1 MRFKI
6 TLETDK
12 HTAISLNYQYALM
25 SAIYD
30 TLETGNIEYA
40 KFLHEQ
46 GYQNQRRFKLFTF
59 SNLLTNRFKVER
71 GYLYL
76 QGKLFLIISSPV
88 QDFIFNLMKGFRDK
102 KYLEINNSKFLIS
115 GIQVSDEPEYSPTM
129 HYKSISPYTVSR
141 QDENCRVYYLREYE
155 TEELEE
161 RLKNNILRKSEIL
174 KITDTDIKFTLPHKK
189 KSKLIVIKEGRFD
202 EIKVKS
208 IISDVAI
215 TATPSLQ
222 RLCYE
227 AGIGEKNSMG
237 FGCLE
242 IKKPR

>member
-1 MRFKI
+1 MRFKV
-6 TLETDK
+6 TLETAE

-30 TLETGNIEYA
+30 TLEQGNVEYA

-76 QGKLFLIISSPV
+76 RGKVYFIVSSPV
-88 QDFIFNLMKGFRDK
+88 QDFILNLIAGFRDK
-102 KYLEINNSKFLIS
+102 KYLEINHSKFLIS
-115 GIQVSDEPEYSPTM
+115 GIEISEEPQYLPSM
-129 HYKSISPYTVSR
+129 NYKSISPYTVSR
-141 QDENCRVYYLREYE
+141 QRDDGRVHYLRENE
-155 TEELEE
+155 TQELEE
-161 RLKNNILRKSEIL
+161 RLKNNILRKAEIL
-174 KITDTDIKFTLPHKK
+174 KITDTDIKFTLPNRK
-189 KSKLIVIKEGRFD
+189 KSKLITIKEGRFD

-208 IISDVAI
+208 IVSDVTI
-215 TATPSLQ
+215 TAPASLQ

-242 IKKPR
+242 INKPR